1 MDGLQ
6 ELERSIRAV
15 GTEIEELGEQLKSEK
30 DPEEQR
36 HLWEEKWQ
44 LRAEEERLRKKEQLL
59 REKEELLRKKEL
71 ILLKSN
77 AQKVP
82 TAGEVL
88 IEALPLVDA
97 FIQEAR
103 ESIKQLGAVPTVK
116 GKPSLLLAGLGTSF
130 LTQSGDLGKMLDSKG
145 PVVSV
150 VGTSG
155 SGKTRTLL
163 ELLCSRIGLYFVA
176 DAQGN
181 FGFED
186 LRLLRSL
193 VLEGVAYDVRAALAQ
208 SVVRASVLARLFL
221 LKRCLEVK
229 FSARE
234 WLLLQ
239 LLGSEFVQVDIC
251 RDLTG
256 SLLVKLKPLGVMRR
270 QETLQEEINEQWQQV
285 IGMAT
290 DVVVVLDEAQA
301 LFELHRDQFKPF
313 VRGTGMRSSFH
324 QVYKALSRPSPRVT
338 AKLLISATGLAV
350 QKETEGSSTP
360 IAKQM
365 RCGPAF
371 CSFGKFRDMGDMYK
385 YMKNFVAVDN
395 TVDEELLQ
403 RFVGRYRPLALVLED
418 FLEKQRSLNESLKS
432 VRSMLTKEDLEGS
445 YIRVLKRIQVQPR
458 IHNVELIGVCRMI
471 CLTSQYVG
479 KYHCTRKAEVEL
491 IHHGLAY
498 LDAVAVGEF
507 GLEGTV
513 EEPLVLEALQNY
525 FREDNSL
532 LHIMNL
538 LNSQSAGF
546 TLEAAAADAVCR
558 FLSAG
563 KFSNHPIFEGAA
575 ALPDIFCQ
583 QLRLWSADSLQMVC
597 ATGMTSYLAG
607 GMGTAKVLN
616 PEFLAGPD
624 LVIPVKT
631 EDNKELIL
639 FAQFRLVNF
648 LDKKK
653 FEQGVS
659 TTNPEFIFRSRKAAR
674 LRAEFKKEVGNRW
687 WKNGI
692 IRLMVVYP
700 AVFKKERMPPAVE
713 VIPAAGGVGPQLKII
728 IHAGNAKQLFSQD
741 LVDFLDVYKGFKVG
755 EPESLARSV
764 DKALALDLHSSF
776 KDRPR
781 RKRDFDVAFTEPEDY
796 WGDEEGME
804 LDV

>member
-1 MDGLQ
+1 MDADSLLQ
-6 ELERSIRAV
+6 ELEHSIRAV
-15 GTEIEELGEQLKSEK
+15 GTEIEELTEQLKSEK
-30 DPEEQR
+30 DPEKKR

-44 LRAEEERLRKKEQLL
+44 LRKKEEQL
-59 REKEELLRKKEL
+59 REKELV
-71 ILLKSN
+71 LLKSN

-82 TAGEVL
+82 TPGEVL
-88 IEALPLVDA
+88 IEALPRIDA
-97 FIQEAR
+97 FIQKAR
-103 ESIKQLGAVPTVK
+103 ESIKQLGAVPTVN
-116 GKPSLLLAGLGTSF
+116 GTPSLLLAGLGTSF
-130 LTQSGDLGKMLDSKG
+130 LTQSGDLGNMLDSKG

-176 DAQGN
+176 DTQGN

-186 LRLLRSL
+186 LRLLCSL

-221 LKRCLEVK
+221 LKRCLELK

-239 LLGSEFVQVDIC
+239 LLGSHFVQVDIC
-251 RDLTG
+251 KYLTG
-256 SLLVKLKPLGVMRR
+256 SLLVKLEALGVVTR
-270 QETLQEEINEQWQQV
+270 QDALEEEINEQWQQV

-301 LFELHRDQFKPF
+301 LFELHKDQFKPF
-313 VRGTGMRSSFH
+313 GRGTGMRSSFH
-324 QVYKALSRPSPRVT
+324 QVYEALRRPSRGVT
-338 AKLLISATGLAV
+338 AKLLVSATCLAIH
-350 QKETEGSSTP
+350 KEMEVFSP
-360 IAKQM
+360 AIAKPLL
-365 RCGPAF
+365 RGPAF
-371 CSFGKFRDMGDMYK
+371 YSFGKFRDTGDMYK
-385 YMKNFVAVDN
+385 YMKNFVAVDD

-403 RFVGRYRPLALVLED
+403 SFVGRYRPLARVLED
-418 FLEKQRSLNESLKS
+418 FLEKQCSLNKSLKR
-432 VRSMLTKEDLEGS
+432 VRSMLTKEDSEGS
-445 YIRVLKRIQVQPR
+445 YVMVLKRIQIQPR
-458 IHNVELIGVCRMI
+458 IHGVELIGLCRMI
-471 CLTSQYVG
+471 SLTSQYVG
-479 KYHCTRKAEVEL
+479 KYYCTRKEEVEL

-498 LDAVAVGEF
+498 LDAVDVDKGEF
-507 GLEGTV
+507 GLEGTI
-513 EEPLVLEALQNY
+513 EEPLVLEALQYY
-525 FREDNSL
+525 FREDNAL
-532 LHIMNL
+532 LHIMNR

-546 TLEAAAADAVCR
+546 NLEIAAADALCS

-563 KFSNHPIFEGAA
+563 KFSNHPIFEGAT

-583 QLRLWSADSLQMVC
+583 QLRLWSADNLRLVC
-597 ATGMTSYLAG
+597 STKGMTSYLAG

-624 LVIPVKT
+624 LVIPLKT

-659 TTNPEFIFRSRKAAR
+659 TTNPEFIFRSRKAAK
-674 LRAEFKKEVGNRW
+674 LRAEFKEEVGNRW

-741 LVDFLDVYKGFKVG
+741 LVNFLDVYKGFKVG
-755 EPESLARSV
+755 EPESLACAV
-764 DKALALDLHSSF
+764 DKALALDLHRSF

-796 WGDEEGME
+796 WGDEKGME

>member
-1 MDGLQ
+1 MASSSASLQ

-15 GTEIEELGEQLKSEK
+15 GTEIEELGEQLKCEK
-30 DPEEQR
+30 DPEER
-36 HLWEEKWQ
+36 KRLWGAKWQ
-44 LRAEEERLRKKEQLL
+44 L
-59 REKEELLRKKEL
+59 REKEEQLREKEL
-71 ILLKSN
+71 LLLKSN
-77 AQKVP
+77 AQEIP

-88 IEALPLVDA
+88 IEALPRVDA
-97 FIQEAR
+97 FIQKAR

-176 DAQGN
+176 DMQGN

-186 LRLLRSL
+186 LTLLRSL

-239 LLGSEFVQVDIC
+239 LLGSQFVQVDIC

-256 SLLVKLKPLGVMRR
+256 SLLVKLEALGVVRR
-270 QETLQEEINEQWQQV
+270 QETLEEEINEQWQQV

-301 LFELHRDQFKPF
+301 LFELHKDQFKPF
-313 VRGTGMRSSFH
+313 GGGTGTRSSFH
-324 QVYKALSRPSPRVT
+324 QVYEALSRPSRGVT
-338 AKLLISATGLAV
+338 AKLLLSATCLAGY
-350 QKETEGSSTP
+350 KETEVFSP
-360 IAKQM
+360 AIAKQLL
-365 RCGPAF
+365 RGPAF
-371 CSFGKFRDMGDMYK
+371 CSFGKFRDTGDMYK
-385 YMKNFVAVDN
+385 YMKNFVAVDD

-432 VRSMLTKEDLEGS
+432 VRSMLTKEDWEGS
-445 YIRVLKRIQVQPR
+445 YVTVLKRIQVQ
-458 IHNVELIGVCRMI
+458 IHGVELIQLCRMI
-471 CLTSQYVG
+471 CLTIQYVG
-479 KYHCTRKAEVEL
+479 KYYCTRKEEVEL

-498 LDAVAVGEF
+498 LDAVDVDKGEF
-507 GLEGTV
+507 GLEGTI
-513 EEPLVLEALQNY
+513 EEPLVLEALEYY
-525 FREDNSL
+525 FREDNAL
-532 LHIMNL
+532 LHIMNR
-538 LNSQSAGF
+538 LNSPSAGF
-546 TLEAAAADAVCR
+546 NLEIAAADALCS

-563 KFSNHPIFEGAA
+563 KFSNHPIFEGAT

-583 QLRLWSADSLQMVC
+583 QLRLWSADSLRLVC
-597 ATGMTSYLAG
+597 STKGMTSYLAG
-607 GMGTAKVLN
+607 GVGTAKVLH

-624 LVIPVKT
+624 LVIPLKT

-639 FAQFRLVNF
+639 FAQFRLLNF

-659 TTNPEFIFRSRKAAR
+659 TTNPEFIFRSRKAAK
-674 LRAEFKKEVGNRW
+674 LRAEFKEEVGNRW

-728 IHAGNAKQLFSQD
+728 IHAGNAKQLFSQER
-741 LVDFLDVYKGFKVG
+741 VQGF
-755 EPESLARSV
+755 ESWRAQLLGTCS
-764 DKALALDLHSSF
+764 
-776 KDRPR
+776 
-781 RKRDFDVAFTEPEDY
+781 
-796 WGDEEGME
+796 W
-804 LDV
+804 